1 MSEFIK
7 AQAEVRNNLIE
18 QVRSVLD
25 SAETEGRGLSGEEL
39 AKINTIEADIAKA
52 DEAISV
58 AKRSEDRKVETAE
71 AARDFQPAQSN
82 IEERDIFRA
91 LARGEIRSHKFESRA
106 TLVPSANT
114 VPVGFYDEVMDR
126 ARLVGPMLETS
137 TVITRDSG
145 ESFRMPTMTA
155 YPTADQYPA
164 GSAIADS
171 AGTYSSVLLTPRK
184 ISLITKIAR
193 ELVEDAGFNITEHI
207 ARVAGNAIGYKV
219 NDLASVGTGT
229 VEAKGLFDA
238 AATGATAASATAFT
252 ADELITLSFSLDG
265 AARRLP
271 GVGWHM
277 STATL
282 GAVRKLKDDAGN
294 YLYNIVGQGEQ
305 TLLGYPIFENP
316 AAPAATTGLK
326 PIAFGHLPSYTIVT
340 TGLETSV
347 SDQAYFATDEI
358 GYKFTYR
365 FDGNLLDTTHVKVLE
380 MA

>member
-7 AQAEVRNNLIE
+7 AQTEVRNNLIA
-18 QVRSVLD
+18 QVREVLD
-25 SAETEGRGLSGEEL
+25 HAESEGRGISGEEL

-52 DEAISV
+52 DEALSV
-58 AKRSEDRKVETAE
+58 AKRAEDRKVETAE
-71 AARDFQPAQSN
+71 AARDFQPAEPAS
-82 IEERDIFRA
+82 EVRDVFRA
-91 LARGEIRSHKFESRA
+91 LANGEIRSHKFETRA

-114 VPVGFYDEVMDR
+114 VPVGFFDRVMDR

-137 TVITRDSG
+137 TVIQRDSG
-145 ESFRMPTMTA
+145 ESFRLPTMTA
-155 YPTADQYPA
+155 YPTADQYTA

-193 ELVEDAGFNITEHI
+193 ELVMDAGFDIESHI
-207 ARVAGNAIGYKV
+207 VNVAGNAIGYKV

-229 VEAKGLFDA
+229 VEANGLFNG
-238 AATGATAASATAFT
+238 AATGATAATATAFT
-252 ADELITLSFSLDG
+252 ADELITLAYSLDG

-282 GAVRKLKDDAGN
+282 GLVRKLKDDAGN
-294 YLYNIVGQGEQ
+294 YLYNIVGTGEG
-305 TLLGYPIFENP
+305 TLLGYPVFENP
-316 AAPAATTGLK
+316 AAPAVATGNK

-347 SDQAYFATDEI
+347 SSDAYFATDEI
-358 GYKFTYR
+358 GYKFSYR
-365 FDGNLLDTTHVKVLE
+365 FDGALLDTTHVKVLE
-380 MA
+380 MP